1 MIWVPSPSDALRWER
16 EWERAVSYPIDPE
29 READSWRYHYVA
41 DGGRIRKVPII
52 AGSSWSTGIPVESIY
67 SNSAAGTAKNTF
79 TTEAQIND
87 SAGMG
92 PVAQL
97 NSQQLWAPGATQSK
111 ATLFI
116 RARGI
121 ISSTATPTYTWTLR
135 FGTSSS
141 GAEVAG
147 TAALTT
153 QSGISTKGWEFEC
166 EIQPVTL
173 AAAGANSTF
182 RGQGLLTSPAGLASP
197 FAYEIWGS
205 HAQPGTVATVDWSI
219 TNSIWFAA
227 ACSASSASNG
237 ITLLQLIIL
246 GA

>member
-16 EWERAVSYPIDPE
+16 EWERRVTSPIDLE
-29 READSWRYHYVA
+29 REWTHHYVA
-41 DGGRIRKVPII
+41 DRGRVRKVPIVG
-52 AGSSWSTGIPVESIY
+52 GSSWSTGIPVEAIY

-92 PVAQL
+92 SVAQL
-97 NSQQLWAPGATQSK
+97 NSPLLWAPGFNQPK
-111 ATLFI
+111 ATLFV

-121 ISSTATPTYTWTLR
+121 VSSTSTPTFTWTMR

-141 GAEVAG
+141 GAQVAG

-153 QSGISTKGWEFEC
+153 LTTISNKGWEFEC

-182 RGQGLLTSPAGLASP
+182 RGVGLLSSPAGLASP
-197 FAYEIWGS
+197 GVYEVWGGG
-205 HAQPGTVATVDWSI
+205 AQPGTVATVDWSI